1 LKQKMWG
8 IKMKKGNN
16 LLVLWVTGRCNLK
29 CKYCYAA
36 GTSHADMDFE
46 TARKAIG
53 LMGEEPFKIQFAG
66 GEPLLNS
73 RLIEQVLEYVS
84 SGSRNISCSIQTNG
98 TLVTPEI
105 VKLFARYRVAAGIS
119 LDGKPATND
128 WLRGKTKEAING
140 ILLFRENGLGLNLNT
155 VVTGYNVLHL
165 TEMVDMAVYLGNI
178 HGIGLD
184 LLRNAGRAS
193 MENADVGRA
202 SVWDL
207 EEGLT
212 KLHHYLNKINPVLP
226 KPVIVREFEKA
237 KIQYRQAKPCQDYCY
252 ASQGRSFVVLPDG
265 ECYPCGSLTGKE
277 EYCMGNVHS
286 AVRPLAIRYQ
296 IPVRC
301 KSCEHRVYCTGGCPS
316 RSLLNGGFDELD
328 CVMKKISYRFCK
340 EDA

>member
-1 LKQKMWG
+1 
-8 IKMKKGNN
+8 MKKGNN

-36 GTSHADMDFE
+36 STSHKDMDFE
-46 TARKAIG
+46 TARKAIE
-53 LMGEEPFKIQFAG
+53 LMGDELFKIQFAG
-66 GEPLLNS
+66 GEPLMNPG
-73 RLIEQVLEYVS
+73 LIEQVLEYVS
-84 SGSRNISCSIQTNG
+84 LAGRNISCSIQTNG

-105 VKLFARYRVAAGIS
+105 VKLLARYRVAAGVS
-119 LDGKPATND
+119 LDGKPGTND
-128 WLRGKTKEAING
+128 WLRGKTKEALNG
-140 ILLFRENGLGLNLNT
+140 ILLFREHGLGLNLNT

-165 TEMVDMAVYLGNI
+165 TEMVDMAVYLGNV

-193 MENADVGRA
+193 LEDTDVGRA
-202 SVWDL
+202 SSQDL

-212 KLHHYLNKINPVLP
+212 ILHNYLHKINRVLS
-226 KPVIVREFEKA
+226 KPIIIREFEKA

-265 ECYPCGSLTGKE
+265 KCYPCGSLTQKE
-277 EYCMGNVHS
+277 EYYMGNVHS
-286 AVRPLAIRYQ
+286 TVSPLAIRYQ

-301 KSCEHRVYCTGGCPS
+301 HSCEHRVYCTGGCPS
-316 RSLLNGGFDELD
+316 RSLLNGGLDELD

-340 EDA
+340 EDAQGGNEN